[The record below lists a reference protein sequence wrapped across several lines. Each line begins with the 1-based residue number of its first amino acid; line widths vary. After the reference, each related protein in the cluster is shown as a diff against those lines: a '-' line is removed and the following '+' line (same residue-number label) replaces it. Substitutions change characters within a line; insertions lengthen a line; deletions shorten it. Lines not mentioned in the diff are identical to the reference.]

1 MKTSTF
7 IEYINN
13 RIESDSKLRE
23 DLATTAGDITALI
36 PHTEDEMFLLGK
48 LGLYPADTCAPFV
61 TRQGT
66 PFYEFD
72 NMAMMPKGGKT
83 MKYLDFEFRQLE
95 ILFHLPR
102 VSSIEGQNWLRNNLF
117 QGCRVDARKKTEYK
131 AKFREHLRPDWD
143 EIQAEWMKYCLNFKY
158 KNWAEFRNL
167 LHSTDHTP
175 IEDATKTNY
184 PSRLY
189 WGAELVE
196 IEGKKYYFGC
206 NIVGKLLVQL
216 RTTQGK
222 LPYTLPAD
230 LHIFGQPILP
240 I

>member
-1 MKTSTF
+1 
-7 IEYINN
+7 
-13 RIESDSKLRE
+13 
-23 DLATTAGDITALI
+23 
-36 PHTEDEMFLLGK
+36 
-48 LGLYPADTCAPFV
+48 
-61 TRQGT
+61 
-66 PFYEFD
+66 
-72 NMAMMPKGGKT
+72 
-83 MKYLDFEFRQLE
+83 
-95 ILFHLPR
+95 
-102 VSSIEGQNWLRNNLF
+102 
-117 QGCRVDARKKTEYK
+117 
-131 AKFREHLRPDWD
+131 
-143 EIQAEWMKYCLNFKY
+143 MKYCLNFKY

-175 IEDATKTNY
+175 VEDATKTNY

>member
-1 MKTSTF
+1 
-7 IEYINN
+7 
-13 RIESDSKLRE
+13 
-23 DLATTAGDITALI
+23 
-36 PHTEDEMFLLGK
+36 
-48 LGLYPADTCAPFV
+48 
-61 TRQGT
+61 
-66 PFYEFD
+66 
-72 NMAMMPKGGKT
+72 

-143 EIQAEWMKYCLNFKY
+143 EIQADWMKYCLNFKY

-175 IEDATKTNY
+175 VEDATKTNY

>member
-1 MKTSTF
+1 MATNTLF
-7 IEYINN
+7 EYINN
-13 RIESDSKLRE
+13 RIESDSKLRQ
-23 DLATTAGDITALI
+23 DLTTTAGDITTLI
-36 PHTEDEMFLLGK
+36 PQSEEEMFLPGK
-48 LGLYPADTCAPFV
+48 LGLYPAHTCAPFV
-61 TRQGT
+61 TCQGT
-66 PFYEFD
+66 PFYKFD

-102 VSSIEGQNWLRNNLF
+102 VNSQEGQNWLRNNLF

-131 AKFREHLRPDWD
+131 AKFREHLRPDWE
-143 EIQAEWMKYCLNFKY
+143 EIQTDWMKYCLNFKY
-158 KNWAEFRNL
+158 KNWAEFRKL
-167 LHSTDHTP
+167 LNSTDLTP
-175 IEDATKTNY
+175 VEDATKTNY

-216 RTTQGK
+216 RATQGN

-230 LHIFGQPILP
+230 LHIFGQPVLP